1 MSQKFLPTLSTHPK
15 YRPDIDGLRA
25 IAVFL
30 VIVFHLFPNRLAGG
44 FIGVDIFFVIS
55 GFLIS
60 SIIFSGLDL
69 DKFSFVDFYSRR
81 IRRIFPAFLL
91 VLLASSAFGWYVLFI
106 HEHVQL
112 GKHIIGSTTFISNF
126 VLLSESGYFDS
137 SADTKPL
144 LHLWSLAIEE
154 QFYLLW
160 PLLMALAKRCNWKFW
175 PTIVVVGMASLT
187 VSIYLVDRHPNAA
200 FYSPISRFWELT
212 IGSFLAYLYL
222 YQQKILQRH
231 HNIQSFGGAALIL
244 LGLLTI
250 DKTTNFPGWW
260 AMLPTVGT
268 FLLISAGPRAWLN
281 QKILSN
287 SILVWFGLISYPLY
301 LWHWP
306 LLAYAHILVDHPL
319 STLLKISILLSS
331 IGLAWM
337 TYQFIEKPLR
347 SSQNQKSILCPI
359 AILLLFLGY
368 GVLTNTNTVMPRH
381 SSSDLQVVA
390 AAVGDWQYH
399 KNRGGVQVM
408 NNAPEGVYFLPGKTG
423 DTTLYLGDSHLEQ
436 YIPRVLAVAENN
448 PAKANSA
455 IFATAP
461 GCPPAPGIFR
471 KNPMSKYCP
480 DVIAYGAKL
489 AQQESVKKIV
499 IGGCWNCYFT
509 DAATPPAM
517 GMEESYVLDR
527 GQKRNFRES
536 RGLEM
541 GFANL
546 EQFLRQLSKNKVLYI
561 ILDTPQDERFDP
573 KNFLAGSRLG
583 QIQARSDYAKPILR
597 NASQIQLSKKLTEMA
612 KRNNFQILDPVD
624 ILCAKDSCSP
634 VQDDGRPIYLDRQH
648 LRPFFVTE
656 KASFMDR
663 TLVRD

>member
-1 MSQKFLPTLSTHPK
+1 MAQKFIPPLSTHPK

-60 SIIFSGLDL
+60 SIIFSGLEL
-69 DKFSFVDFYSRR
+69 GEFSFVDFYSRR
-81 IRRIFPAFLL
+81 IRRIFPALLL
-91 VLLASSAFGWYVLFI
+91 VLLASSVFGWYVLFI

-112 GKHIIGSTTFISNF
+112 GQHIIGSTTFTSNF
-126 VLLSESGYFDS
+126 LLLSESGYFDS
-137 SADTKPL
+137 SADSKPL

-160 PLLMALAKRCNWKFW
+160 PLLLALAKRLNWRFW
-175 PTIVVVGMASLT
+175 PTIVVVGMASLI
-187 VSIYLVDRHPNAA
+187 VSIYLVDRHPNTA

-212 IGSFLAYLYL
+212 IGSFLAYLHL
-222 YQQKILQRH
+222 YRQEILQRH
-231 HNIQSFGGAALIL
+231 QNIQSFGGATLIL

-260 AMLPTVGT
+260 AMLPTIGT

-281 QKILSN
+281 QKMLSN
-287 SILVWFGLISYPLY
+287 SILVRFGLISYPLY

-306 LLAYAHILVDHPL
+306 LLAYAHILVGQSLP
-319 STLLKISILLSS
+319 TLLKISILLSS
-331 IGLAWM
+331 VGLAWI

-347 SSQNQKSILCPI
+347 SSQNPKNTLYSI

-368 GVLTNTNTVMPRH
+368 GLLTNMNIVMPRH
-381 SSSDLQVVA
+381 SSSNLQVVA

-399 KNRGGVQVM
+399 KNREGVQVM
-408 NNAPEGVYFLPGKTG
+408 NNAPEGLYFLPGKTG

-436 YIPRVLAVAENN
+436 YIPRVLAVAEHNQ
-448 PAKANSA
+448 ANSA

-461 GCPPAPGIFR
+461 ACPPAPGIFR
-471 KNPMSKYCP
+471 KTPMSKYCP
-480 DVIAYGAKL
+480 DVTAYAAKL
-489 AQQESVKKIV
+489 AQQENIKKIV
-499 IGGCWNCYFT
+499 VGGCWNCYFT
-509 DAATPPAM
+509 DAATPSAM
-517 GMEESYVLDR
+517 GTEESYVIDR
-527 GQKRNFRES
+527 GQKRSFRES

-541 GFANL
+541 GFADL
-546 EQFLRQLSKNKVLYI
+546 EKFLRQLSKNKVLYI
-561 ILDTPQDERFDP
+561 ILDTPQDDRFNP
-573 KNFLAGSRLG
+573 KNFLTGTRLG
-583 QIQARSDYAKPILR
+583 QIQARSDYAKQIPR
-597 NASQIQLSKKLTEMA
+597 NSSQIQLSQKLTEMA
-612 KRNNFQILDPVD
+612 KRNNFKILDPVD
-624 ILCAKDSCSP
+624 MLCVEDSCSP

-656 KASFMDR
+656 KASFMDQ
-663 TLVRD
+663 TLVRN

>member
-1 MSQKFLPTLSTHPK
+1 MSQKFPSILSTHPK

-60 SIIFSGLDL
+60 SIIFSGLEL
-69 DKFSFVDFYSRR
+69 GKFSFVDFYSRR
-81 IRRIFPAFLL
+81 ICRIFPALL
-91 VLLASSAFGWYVLFI
+91 FVLLASSVFGWYVLFI
-106 HEHVQL
+106 HEHMQL
-112 GKHIIGSTTFISNF
+112 GKHIIGSTTFTSNF
-126 VLLSESGYFDS
+126 VLLTESGYFDN
-137 SADTKPL
+137 SADSKPL

-160 PLLMALAKRCNWKFW
+160 PLLLALAKRFNWRFW
-175 PTIVVVGMASLT
+175 PTIVVVGIASLI

-200 FYSPISRFWELT
+200 FYSPVSRFWELA
-212 IGSFLAYLYL
+212 IGSFLAYLHL
-222 YQQKILQRH
+222 YQQRILQRH
-231 HNIQSFGGAALIL
+231 QNIRSFGGAALIL

-268 FLLISAGPRAWLN
+268 FLLISAGPQAWLN
-281 QKILSN
+281 QQILSK
-287 SILVWFGLISYPLY
+287 SILVWLGLISYPLY

-306 LLAYAHILVDHPL
+306 LLAYAHVLVGHPL
-319 STLLKISILLSS
+319 PTLLKISILLSS
-331 IGLAWM
+331 VGLAWI

-347 SSQNQKSILCPI
+347 SSQNQKTTLYLI
-359 AILLLFLGY
+359 ALLLLFLGY
-368 GVLTNTNTVMPRH
+368 GMLMNMNMMTPRH
-381 SSSDLQVVA
+381 RSSNLQVVA

-399 KNRGGVQVM
+399 KDREGVKIM
-408 NNAPEGVYFLPGKTG
+408 NNAPKGVYFLPGKTS

-448 PAKANSA
+448 QAKANSA

-471 KNPMSKYCP
+471 NNPMSKYCP
-480 DVIAYGAKL
+480 DVTTYATKL
-489 AQQESVKKIV
+489 AQQESIKKIV
-499 IGGCWNCYFT
+499 VGGCWNCYFT
-509 DAATPPAM
+509 DAATPSVM
-517 GMEESYVLDR
+517 GTEESYVIDR
-527 GQKRNFRES
+527 EQKRNFRES
-536 RGLEM
+536 HGLEM

-561 ILDTPQDERFDP
+561 ILDTPQDNRFDP
-573 KNFLAGSRLG
+573 KNFLTGSRLG
-583 QIQARSDYAKPILR
+583 QIQARSDYAKQIPR
-597 NASQIQLSKKLTEMA
+597 NSSQIQLSKKLAEIA
-612 KRNNFQILDPVD
+612 KRNNFKILDPADMV
-624 ILCAKDSCSP
+624 CVQDSCRP
-634 VQDDGRPIYLDRQH
+634 VQNDGRPIYLDKQH

-656 KASFMDR
+656 KASFIDQ